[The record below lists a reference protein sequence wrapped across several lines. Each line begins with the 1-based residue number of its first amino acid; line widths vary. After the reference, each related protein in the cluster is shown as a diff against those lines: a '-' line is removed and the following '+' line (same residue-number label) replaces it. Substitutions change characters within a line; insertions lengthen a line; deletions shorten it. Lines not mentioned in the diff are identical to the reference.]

1 MSPDPSTFHTWT
13 LPNGIRC
20 VHLEDGRNIGH
31 CGLLVEAGSRDELVS
46 ENGLAHFIE
55 HSLFK
60 GTAKRRTFHI
70 LNRLDS
76 VGAELNAYTSKE
88 ETWIT
93 ASFLSEHLGRAVELI
108 ADIAFHSTFPD
119 REIAKERDV
128 IIDEIHAWRDNPGD
142 AIFDEFQEMLFPGHA
157 LGRNI
162 LGTEKSVSRFGRK
175 DVMRFIERQYRNDR
189 LVFSSAGPMRAGQVK
204 RLTEKYLSERQTGP
218 SRGERTAPSGYEA
231 GRREGDHA
239 VHQVHAVIGSPGYG
253 MDDPKRTALMLLS
266 NHLGGPGMNARLNL
280 NIRERHGICY
290 NIESSFFPYADT
302 GEFTVYFGTDVKTFA
317 RAERLVLK
325 ELRDARQKRLGVVT
339 MKQAKQQIIGQIALG
354 AESGAGW
361 MSTMGKSIMLYDRV
375 RPLEEAF
382 HAIESVTA
390 DDVLEVA
397 NEVLD
402 PSRLST
408 LVYFPPKG

>member
-20 VHLEDGRNIGH
+20 VHLEDGRNVGH
-31 CGLLVEAGSRDELVS
+31 CGLLIEAGSRDELDR

-93 ASFLSEHLGRAVELI
+93 ASYLSEHLGRAVELI
-108 ADIAFHSTFPD
+108 ADIAFHSTFPE

-175 DVMRFIERQYRNDR
+175 DVLRFIERQYRNDR
-189 LVFSSAGPMRAGQVK
+189 LVFSSVGPMPAKQVK
-204 RLTEKYLSERQTGP
+204 RLTEKYLSERQTQA
-218 SRGERTAPSGYEA
+218 SRGERTAPTGYTPV
-231 GRREGDHA
+231 RREGDHA

-290 NIESSFFPYADT
+290 NIESSYFPYADT

-317 RAERLVLK
+317 RAERLVMK
-325 ELRDARQKRLGVVT
+325 ELRDAREKRLGVVT
-339 MKQAKQQIIGQIALG
+339 LKQAKQQIIGQIALG

-361 MSTMGKSIMLYDRV
+361 MSTMGKSMMMYDRV

-382 HAIESVTA
+382 HAIEAVTA

-402 PSRLST
+402 PDRLSA

>member
-13 LPNGIRC
+13 LPNGLRC
-20 VHLEDGRNIGH
+20 VHLEDGRNVGH
-31 CGLLVEAGSRDELVS
+31 CGLLIEAGSRDELAG

-93 ASFLSEHLGRAVELI
+93 ASFLSEHLERSVELI
-108 ADIAFHSTFPD
+108 ADIAFHSTFPE

-142 AIFDEFQEMLFPGHA
+142 AIFDEFQSILYPDHA
-157 LGRNI
+157 LGNNI
-162 LGTEKSVSRFGRK
+162 LGDEHSVGGFGRK
-175 DVMRFIERQYRNDR
+175 DVLRFIERQYRNDR
-189 LVFSSAGPMRAGQVK
+189 LVFSSVGPMPAKKVR
-204 RLTEKYLSERQTGP
+204 RLTEKYLSQQQTEASQLQRIAPQGYTPLRQE
-218 SRGERTAPSGYEA
+218 GEN
-231 GRREGDHA
+231 A
-239 VHQVHAVIGSPGYG
+239 VHQVHAVLGSPGYG
-253 MDDPKRTALMLLS
+253 MGDPKRTALMLLS
-266 NHLGGPGMNARLNL
+266 NHLGGPGMNARLSL
-280 NIRERHGICY
+280 NIRERYGICY
-290 NIESSFFPYADT
+290 NIESSYFPYADT

-325 ELRDARQKRLGVVT
+325 ELRDAREKRLGVVT
-339 MKQAKQQIIGQIALG
+339 LKQAKQQLIGQIGLG
-354 AESGAGW
+354 ADSGAGW

-397 NEVLD
+397 NEVLN
-402 PSRLST
+402 PERLST